1 MCIILT
7 VSKEV
12 IGNQYTIWQK
22 HSCTNSPSDEI
33 SKNTTAGKKNVFIYV
48 ENVLMPRQQV
58 TSKMITDWL
67 PS

>member
-33 SKNTTAGKKNVFIYV
+33 SKNTTAGKKKCFYIC
-48 ENVLMPRQQV
+48 RKCIDAKV
-58 TSKMITDWL
+58 TSYF
-67 PS
+67 